1 MDIRYVQSFVA
12 VVEGGSLAA
21 AARKLDLTAA
31 AVAARVRS
39 LEEDLAA
46 PLIQRSGRSV
56 RPTAEGLK
64 VLESA
69 HALLRSA
76 RDMQA
81 LARDGRVELGE
92 LRLGVFVSAMTSVL
106 PALLQGFYLRYPH
119 ASLFVEPG
127 ASVELCRK
135 VAAGQLDAAVVVEP
149 QFAVPKT
156 CEWIGLMEEPLVV
169 IAPAGTREKD
179 PHELLR
185 REPFI
190 RYNRYVLGGQLAD
203 RYLRDHDIVP
213 HQRLEIDSLQAIA
226 AMVGKGLGV
235 SLLPDWSQ
243 HWEGAPALLRIALP
257 DRPPVRRVGL
267 IVARHTPHVALAR
280 MFAEQALQAFGAGP
294 AA

>member
-12 VVEGGSLAA
+12 VVESGSLAA
-21 AARKLDLTAA
+21 AARKLDLSAA

-39 LEEDLAA
+39 LEEELAA
-46 PLIQRSGRSV
+46 PLVQRSGRSV

-81 LARDGRVELGE
+81 LARDGGVELGE
-92 LRLGVFVSAMTSVL
+92 LRLGVFVSAMTTVL
-106 PALLQGFYLRYPH
+106 PALLQGFYRHYPH

-127 ASVELCRK
+127 ASVELCSK
-135 VAAGQLDAAVVVEP
+135 VASGELDAAVVVEP

-156 CEWIGLMEEPLVV
+156 CEWMALMEEPLVV
-169 IAPAGTREKD
+169 IAPAGAVERD

-185 REPFI
+185 RQPFI
-190 RYNRYVLGGQLAD
+190 RYNRNVLGGQLAD

-213 HQRLEIDSLQAIA
+213 HQRLEIDSLLAIA
-226 AMVGKGLGV
+226 AMVGRGLGV
-235 SLLPDWSQ
+235 SLLPDWSRM
-243 HWEGAPALLRIALP
+243 WEGGDAVVKIELP
-257 DRPPVRRVGL
+257 DRAPVRRVGL
-267 IVARHTPHVALAR
+267 LLARHSPRAALAR
-280 MFAEQALQAFGAGP
+280 MFAGQALQAFGEP
-294 AA
+294 A